1 MIIFAIPVYALW
13 AFCHT
18 GVLGWLG
25 TMGRQQYMESV
36 AYEVLLS
43 DDETQRWLG
52 VLDISADPKRNR
64 YVLSGVLPSR
74 YLLTTMKRRL
84 QEIQESEVDSDGI
97 RIDPLLEPDY
107 RRLTALSRKAART
120 RRFH

>member
-1 MIIFAIPVYALW
+1 MLVWVPWGFFVAKNGDSQVAI
-13 AFCHT
+13 
-18 GVLGWLG
+18 
-25 TMGRQQYMESV
+25 
-36 AYEVLLS
+36 
-43 DDETQRWLG
+43 DTQRWLG